1 MLNALPYEIVLLIAE
16 SLPTDRD
23 VSALTRTTRAFY
35 DLLVTYLYKR
45 NMRSK
50 YPALFWCCRNG
61 LMTPVKHDESLPEF
75 GDTLFDVREA
85 ERSEDTRDYQAVVK
99 LLLDHGANPN
109 NTTTGS
115 PSWIS
120 PLMVA
125 ARCGN
130 LETAKILLEHGASP
144 SLHYAAYTDGYGSRL
159 DEWQSPLKMACY
171 LDSPEREPMID
182 LLLQY
187 GAEINLENEVVNYLN
202 INYETPLHL
211 CQSSEAMV
219 KVLLENGGQ
228 VDVPNSIGHTPLF
241 YHDDV
246 PAMKQLLAHG
256 ADLNVCDYIG
266 YRPVTNFISSG
277 NYDAVKLLLNHGADP
292 NYDLLYGETNL
303 HVAAMNGHADILE
316 LLLENAAH
324 LGIAADDGST
334 VWDVAKDKE
343 CREVLARWERGE
355 NEENHLSDR
364 KDTDAIDEISD
375 GPDDSP
381 EY

>member
-1 MLNALPYEIVLLIAE
+1 MRWVRLLF
-16 SLPTDRD
+16 
-23 VSALTRTTRAFY
+23 AFI
-35 DLLVTYLYKR
+35 DGK
-45 NMRSK
+45 
-50 YPALFWCCRNG
+50 
-61 LMTPVKHDESLPEF
+61 
-75 GDTLFDVREA
+75 FD
-85 ERSEDTRDYQAVVK
+85 S
-99 LLLDHGANPN
+99 
-109 NTTTGS
+109 
-115 PSWIS
+115 
-120 PLMVA
+120 
-125 ARCGN
+125 
-130 LETAKILLEHGASP
+130 
-144 SLHYAAYTDGYGSRL
+144 
-159 DEWQSPLKMACY
+159 
-171 LDSPEREPMID
+171 ID
-182 LLLQY
+182 LIRELRKR
-187 GAEINLENEVVNYLN
+187 GAVVNYLN